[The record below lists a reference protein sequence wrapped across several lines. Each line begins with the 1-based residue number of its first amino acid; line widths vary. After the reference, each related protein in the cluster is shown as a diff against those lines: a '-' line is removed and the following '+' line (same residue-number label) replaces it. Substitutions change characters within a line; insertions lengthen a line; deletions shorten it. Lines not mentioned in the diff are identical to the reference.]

1 MSTKNPRV
9 NVTLDEESYK
19 TLTYMA
25 KHEKVS
31 LSQKVKECVFRTL
44 EEVEDRRLS
53 KIADERIAS
62 LNKKETL
69 QHKDIF

>member
-25 KHEKVS
+25 KREKVS

-44 EEVEDRRLS
+44 EEVEDRYLS
-53 KIADERIAS
+53 KVADERIAS

-69 QHKDIF
+69 RHKDIF